1 MGRPFLIICLA
12 AAALAAPASAQQSRL
27 LMPGVTYEREVE
39 FTLHGPVVVHVI
51 EAPRPNGLYR
61 LQPVMAKGVVQGR
74 ERLTALERRLS
85 GGATVAAVN
94 GDLFSSTGHPNGLF
108 LQAGVMQTQPL
119 GSRSSLGI
127 DAAGTVSVDRIPF
140 VGDWRG
146 SGPRRSLSGLNE
158 AAGPN
163 GIVLFTPAWG
173 GATPANLDA
182 DEVVLSSLPSAAPN
196 TDLNGAVGEILQGGN
211 HTVPP
216 GGAILYAR
224 GNAATRLVAETAVGS
239 VVTVRLILPSP
250 LSTATDG
257 IGGGPLLVK
266 NGKPVFRSNEAFR
279 SSWLIPRRAR
289 TAVGQRAD
297 GSILLVAVDGGR
309 PGFSVGMS
317 NFELAQKMAGLGAV
331 TAMGLDSGAS
341 TTMAFEGDL
350 LNRPT
355 EGERPIADA
364 LALLYSGVQ
373 APPASRDVLSPSGDG
388 EGQRETLAYKLVR
401 PSTVSAM
408 LIGPDGSQ
416 TKPDSGARVPGTYKF
431 TWLGLDAEGKVLPE
445 GLWTWKVTAVDDLGR
460 SSTAERTFSLNTTL
474 AGLTVDPAVVRRGS
488 SARIAVSLARP
499 ASLTIRIE
507 RSGAVLRTL
516 AKRSVDAGA
525 TTATWDGR
533 LAGRLSAP
541 PGTYVVRATATNQI
555 GTAELTASLRRARR

>member
-1 MGRPFLIICLA
+1 MGRPLLIICLA

-27 LMPGVTYEREVE
+27 LMPGVTYERQVE

-51 EAPRPNGLYR
+51 EAPRPTGLYR

-94 GDLFSSTGHPNGLF
+94 GDLFSSTGRPNGLF

-127 DAAGTVSVDRIPF
+127 DAAGTVSVERIPF

-173 GATPANLDA
+173 GATPTNLDA
-182 DEVVLSSLPSAAPN
+182 DEVVLSSLPAAAPN
-196 TDLNGAVGEILQGGN
+196 ADLNGVVGEILQGGN

-239 VVTVRLILPSP
+239 VVTSRLILPSP
-250 LSTATDG
+250 LSTAIDG

-266 NGKPVFRSNEAFR
+266 NGRPVFRSNETFR

-355 EGERPIADA
+355 EGERAIADA
-364 LALLYSGVQ
+364 LMLMYTGVQ
-373 APPASRDVLSPSGDG
+373 AYPVLPEVLAPGTPAEAVA
-388 EGQRETLAYKLVR
+388 LAYKLVR
-401 PSTVSAM
+401 PSTVTAV
-408 LIGPDGSQ
+408 LLGPGDAQIAIDTGE
-416 TKPDSGARVPGTYKF
+416 RVAGVYDFP
-431 TWLGLDAEGKVLPE
+431 WRGLDSEGRILPE
-445 GLWTWKVTAVDDLGR
+445 GGWTWRVSAVDDLGR
-460 SSTAERTFSLNTTL
+460 RSEAERSFSLNTTL
-474 AGLTVDPAVVRRGS
+474 MRLAVEPQVLYPGS
-488 SARIAVSLARP
+488 SARITVDLAR
-499 ASLTIRIE
+499 AARLTITIE

-516 AKRSVDAGA
+516 AKRAVESGTTTVSWNGRRAGGA
-525 TTATWDGR
+525 AVP
-533 LAGRLSAP
+533 A
-541 PGTYVVRATATNQI
+541 GTYVVRAVATNQI
-555 GTAELTASLRRARR
+555 GTAELTAPLRKARK